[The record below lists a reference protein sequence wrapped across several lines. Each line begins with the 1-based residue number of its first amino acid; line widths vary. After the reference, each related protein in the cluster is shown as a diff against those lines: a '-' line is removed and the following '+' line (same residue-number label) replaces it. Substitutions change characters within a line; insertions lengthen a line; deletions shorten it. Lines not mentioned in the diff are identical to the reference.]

1 MLKFENATNK
11 HRKTKPP
18 VLDALA
24 QNWLKSY
31 KLHSRTD
38 QPTTQIPSLPGSAVH
53 ASQSLGHQAG
63 VDRFRPKASNHRRL
77 ATHHNKLTSHTHML
91 PKEINMTPELAKH
104 SRLNQKLT
112 NPNPILGRPPDKR
125 TARESDPGPKSDLPS
140 IRMQKRQANKQT
152 PEPEN

>member
-31 KLHSRTD
+31 QLRSRTD
-38 QPTTQIPSLPGSAVH
+38 RQPTTQIPSLPGSAVH

-112 NPNPILGRPPDKR
+112 NPNPILGAFSQKKGILFDLLCCDKCF
-125 TARESDPGPKSDLPS
+125 
-140 IRMQKRQANKQT
+140 
-152 PEPEN
+152 